1 MLVIQV
7 DMLCVLL
14 LRLLMRDLLVKCGD
28 TCHTVRFLNVLH
40 NYPALLFFLRDFQ
53 LFVILYHFTRTLESL
68 NPGPLSPNELGEEP
82 YIFNTNLN
90 PLRSAH
96 STKAVLSFSSPS

>member
-7 DMLCVLL
+7 DMLCVLF

-28 TCHTVRFLNVLH
+28 TCHTVRFVNVLH
-40 NYPALLFFLRDFQ
+40 NCPALHFLFQ
-53 LFVILYHFTRTLESL
+53 TNS
-68 NPGPLSPNELGEEP
+68 

-90 PLRSAH
+90 PL
-96 STKAVLSFSSPS
+96 